1 MNTDQAKDCLLVMC
15 NLPNLGNAQQLAEH
29 LVGTGLAACVNIQP
43 ACKSIYRWDG
53 RVEQSNEVPV
63 FIKTTRAR
71 YAELET
77 AIRVL
82 HPYDVPEIIAIP
94 IDMGLPAYLHWVST
108 ETEAQCK
115 VC

>member
-1 MNTDQAKDCLLVMC
+1 MNATGNECLLVIC

-29 LVGTGLAACVNIQP
+29 LVGTGLAACVSIQP
-43 ACKSIYRWDG
+43 ACKSIYRWQG
-53 RVEQSNEVPV
+53 KVEQANEIPV
-63 FIKTTRAR
+63 HVKTTRAR

-82 HPYDVPEIIAIP
+82 HPYEVPEIIAIP
-94 IDMGLPAYLHWVST
+94 IHAGLPAYLQWVQT
-108 ETEAQCK
+108 ETEAKCM

>member
-1 MNTDQAKDCLLVMC
+1 MNTDNGSECLLVIC

-29 LVGTGLAACVNIQP
+29 LVSTGLAACVNIQP
-43 ACKSIYRWDG
+43 ACKSVYRWEG
-53 RVEQSNEVPV
+53 KIEQSNEVPV

-82 HPYDVPEIIAIP
+82 HPYEVPEIIALP
-94 IDMGLPAYLHWVST
+94 ISAGLTAYLQWVRT
-108 ETEAQCK
+108 ETEAQCN